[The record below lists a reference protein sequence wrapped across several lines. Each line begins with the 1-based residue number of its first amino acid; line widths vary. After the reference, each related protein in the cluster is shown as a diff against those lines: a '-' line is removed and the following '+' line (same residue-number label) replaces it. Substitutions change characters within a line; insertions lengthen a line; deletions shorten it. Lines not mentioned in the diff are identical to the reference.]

1 MIKKTL
7 RWALAVV
14 VGGGVFYFAVA
25 AVGLWLT
32 TRTDR
37 SLPRDPKTGILAGA
51 EPRELG
57 PDSAEGAV
65 LLVNGFLGTP
75 NNFADLPE
83 RIANADW
90 RVRTMLLPGHGT
102 SPRDLDRTSAL
113 ELVQAVEDEAAELKE
128 QYGRVVLL
136 GHSMGGAICTIVAAE
151 QQVDGL
157 ILAAPYFSVTY
168 HWYYGLEPETWT
180 DILGFA
186 NLWLYKGQRLVQVRR
201 EEVRSKIQ
209 SYQWVSIRSLQTLTE
224 IGREASAPAT
234 LGQVVCPVLLV
245 HANGDRAASP
255 NAAKRAVELMGT
267 KSKRSVW
274 LENSNHIVFWDNDRE
289 QATKEVLG
297 FLKLLHTDDLLLL
310 TKKEVPNGHSVK
322 RGVIS

>member
-1 MIKKTL
+1 MIKRTL
-7 RWALAVV
+7 RWILAVV
-14 VGGGVFYFAVA
+14 VGGGVFYFALA
-25 AVGLWLT
+25 AAGLWLAA
-32 TRTDR
+32 RTDR
-37 SLPRDPKTGILAGA
+37 SFARDPRTGILAGA
-51 EPRELG
+51 EPRDLG
-57 PDSAEGAV
+57 PEASEGAV
-65 LLVNGFLGTP
+65 LLVHGFLGTP

-83 RIANADW
+83 RIADADW
-90 RVRTMLLPGHGT
+90 FVRVMLLPGHGT
-102 SPRDLDRTSAL
+102 SPRDLDRTSAI
-113 ELVQAVEDEAAELKE
+113 ELIQAVEDEVADLKE
-128 QYGRVVLL
+128 RYGRVVLL

-157 ILAAPYFSVTY
+157 ILAAPYFAVTY

-186 NLWLYKGQRLVQVRR
+186 NLWLYKGSWLVQVRR
-201 EEVRSKIQ
+201 EEARSEIQ
-209 SYQWVSIRSLQTLTE
+209 SYQWVSVRSLQTLTE
-224 IGREASAPAT
+224 VGREASAPAT

-245 HANGDRAASP
+245 HANGDQAASP
-255 NAAKRAVELMGT
+255 DAARRAVDAMAT

-297 FLKLLHTDDLLLL
+297 FLKLLHVDDLVLL
-310 TKKEVPNGHSVK
+310 TNAGWPDTHSVK